1 MTGNEKRKSSYHT
14 YSQNSNTRTIPSII
28 LHLRG
33 WKPQN
38 ECQPQIL
45 SGLQVSGTV
54 LHELDMSD
62 LNGAQ
67 FPRLKSVTCVLYG
80 LTLTYLNRYRLI
92 EIQMNA
98 LSPF

>member
-1 MTGNEKRKSSYHT
+1 MHSVSHRSCLAYMFRK
-14 YSQNSNTRTIPSII
+14 
-28 LHLRG
+28 
-33 WKPQN
+33 
-38 ECQPQIL
+38 L
-45 SGLQVSGTV
+45 SCTNLTK
-54 LHELDMSD
+54 SD

-98 LSPF
+98 LSPL